1 MFSKK
6 SIDVLYQ
13 PAPDTQF
20 MLSDEQI
27 KEALKS
33 KEEKQ
38 PKWIQFVNE
47 CLEKKPERKKKKRIG
62 LDTITL
68 QRIDGQRK
76 GRKRY
81 ADLNSVLIKLS
92 VSFSI
97 PKDDAWRLLRQYEFL
112 DIIEINKKKG
122 IRILLKNWKSG
133 IADDIVRNYL
143 SRTESI

>member
-1 MFSKK
+1 
-6 SIDVLYQ
+6 
-13 PAPDTQF
+13 

-27 KEALKS
+27 KEALKP

-38 PKWIQFVNE
+38 PKWVQFVNE
-47 CLEKKPERKKKKRIG
+47 CLEKKSERKKKKRIG

-112 DIIEINKKKG
+112 DIIEINEKKG